1 MFQTACAAA
10 AARKATPRPTG
21 ARPGFSPGPSPG
33 TGQTVT
39 FPFYE
44 GLNAATA
51 STPAAPDTVNT
62 DKYDL
67 YMWSPG
73 PLSSYL
79 SVFSLIYLRLQYYA
93 WFTLYALSV
102 LQVTYRT

>member
-1 MFQTACAAA
+1 MKMNVVFVKIILSSVFQTACAAA

-21 ARPGFSPGPSPG
+21 ASPGPSPGPSRGPSLG

-51 STPAAPDTVNT
+51 STAAAPDTVNT
-62 DKYDL
+62 DK
-67 YMWSPG
+67 
-73 PLSSYL
+73 
-79 SVFSLIYLRLQYYA
+79 
-93 WFTLYALSV
+93 
-102 LQVTYRT
+102 